1 MSSEFSYKQN
11 VISNTFENG
20 IRTNYFKYTFISW
33 WMLTSFPLYRS
44 IFLLVMSNTCLST
57 LSSVQFII
65 KHLDLY
71 QYVVKKKKSQCS
83 FNLHFFEWGWTAFHI
98 LKICFHEHRWY
109 SFPITRISDFCDSF
123 SFYDSFLVFVYIY
136 ICKSMIHPIHSNWKC
151 DLWIHFSPDGYL
163 VVLAPLSEP
172 SMSSNLKSYL
182 YYVLKFLYI

>member
-1 MSSEFSYKQN
+1 MDVDKFPSLQKHIP
-11 VISNTFENG
+11 ISD
-20 IRTNYFKYTFISW
+20 
-33 WMLTSFPLYRS
+33 
-44 IFLLVMSNTCLST
+44 V
-57 LSSVQFII
+57 
-65 KHLDLY
+65 KHLSFYPFFSTVYHQTFGSLPICS
-71 QYVVKKKKSQCS
+71 KKKKSQCS